1 MDVRDMQGDPGI
13 WEELSWS
20 DLSSR
25 EKELWTA
32 LGWRQQQWD
41 GNIAP
46 SSADKD
52 WRDLNPQEQDAAA
65 NLGFNEDMWNS
76 TEDE

>member
-41 GNIAP
+41 GNFAP